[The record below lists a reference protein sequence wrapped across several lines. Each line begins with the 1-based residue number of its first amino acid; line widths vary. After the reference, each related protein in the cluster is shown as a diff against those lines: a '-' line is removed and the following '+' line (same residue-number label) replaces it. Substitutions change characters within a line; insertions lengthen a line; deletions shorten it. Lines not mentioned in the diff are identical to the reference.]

1 MDAMEL
7 LNRINGMDED
17 QTPKA
22 MIGAHLCL
30 LNEEGDIIN
39 QLAECCI
46 HKPVIRVS
54 GTDAGFVVMDIDFDS
69 DADSILSKMH
79 SLFVKYSEAK
89 TEEVVNPDNP
99 LFVTLLITLLP
110 VDGEH
115 NGYIM
120 AHNPVMHVLCASDIK
135 RPVSCIRVLF
145 RDENVVLY
153 ETESDLDFTP
163 IDASVQMQAKQRED
177 AMRRDEMRRQ
187 ERMDIL
193 NHQNELLKNRR
204 STF

>member
-1 MDAMEL
+1 MDAIDL

-30 LNEEGDIIN
+30 LNEKGDIIN
-39 QLAECCI
+39 KLSECCI

-54 GTDAGFVVMDIDFDS
+54 GTNEGFVTMDIDFDS

-79 SLFVKYSEAK
+79 SLFARYVEEK
-89 TEEVVNPDNP
+89 TKEVVDPDNP
-99 LFVTLLITLLP
+99 LFVTLIITLLP
-110 VDGEH
+110 VDGEN

-120 AHNPVMHVLCASDIK
+120 AHNPIVYMLCASDVK

-145 RDENVVLY
+145 KDENVVLY
-153 ETESDLDFTP
+153 ETESDFDFTP
-163 IDASVQMQAKQRED
+163 IDAAIQMQVKERDELL
-177 AMRRDEMRRQ
+177 RRDEIRRQ
-187 ERMDIL
+187 ERL
-193 NHQNELLKNRR
+193 EQQNHQYDLVRKINSRN
-204 STF
+204 